1 MYPAISDL
9 GALLILLIIFP
20 LRSHPQEGAMGHVAP
35 KIPRKNKLP
44 RSAAPQ
50 SHGHA
55 SDQESELAKPIR
67 VSVSH
72 V

>member
-9 GALLILLIIFP
+9 GALLILLIIYP
-20 LRSHPQEGAMGHVAP
+20 LRSHPQQGAMRNVAP
-35 KIPRKNKLP
+35 KIPRKNKMP

-55 SDQESELAKPIR
+55 SDQNRSWP
-67 VSVSH
+67 SPFMCQ
-72 V
+72 